1 MTVGDFLDFV
11 EGYKLRTK
19 ENFMLSDHANFI
31 LGQYVMSAV
40 GSMLSSKVKY
50 PKKPF
55 TQKLDNS
62 KQGVVNL
69 SDRRVAKALFGKK
82 K

>member
-40 GSMLSSKVKY
+40 GSMLSSKVKGLIY
-50 PKKPF
+50 NGSYCF
-55 TQKLDNS
+55 EYAYL
-62 KQGVVNL
+62 
-69 SDRRVAKALFGKK
+69 R
-82 K
+82 